1 MTRRQEAGSRQE
13 AGGRRQEA
21 GGRRRQE
28 AGGRRQEAGGRR
40 QDQEV
45 GQGSQRSPQKA
56 MQGPTGRA
64 SFGVFFDVWSGFG
77 QVAPSDWPSLES
89 ASLGP
94 KKPRRSVGFGSFFNG
109 REAASL
115 QSSFIGRLTLPHRSD
130 GTFGRGPRSEPR
142 APMRSRQF

>member
-21 GGRRRQE
+21 G
-28 AGGRRQEAGGRR
+28 GGRRQEAGGRR

-94 KKPRRSVGFGSFFNG
+94 KKPRRSVGFGSFFTAERQRG
-109 REAASL
+109 GVAAVLVYREAYPPSP
-115 QSSFIGRLTLPHRSD
+115 F
-130 GTFGRGPRSEPR
+130 
-142 APMRSRQF
+142 